1 VIDLTDSADE
11 KLLESD
17 SDNNDKDDILI
28 EKLSHQDKLG
38 SIFALARVK
47 RYLMPLVEG
56 GKLSLFEARLIKS
69 FIQKKDLINFG
80 VKDGDPNQKANPK
93 ID

>member
-1 VIDLTDSADE
+1 MTDSADE

-69 FIQKKDLINFG
+69 FIQKKDLIKLG
-80 VKDGDPNQKANPK
+80 VKDGDPNEKANPK
-93 ID
+93 IN